1 MKNKSLT
8 HIISV
13 VAILLLI
20 PFISMQFTT
29 EVKWTLMD
37 FIVAGILLLST
48 GLACNFVIQK
58 VKNTKF
64 RVAIC
69 LAILAI
75 LLLVW
80 AELAVGV
87 F

>member
-1 MKNKSLT
+1 MKNKNLIY
-8 HIISV
+8 IIST
-13 VAILLLI
+13 VALLLFI
-20 PFISMQFTT
+20 PLIAMEFTN

-37 FIVAGILLLST
+37 FIVAGILLLGT

-64 RVAIC
+64 RIPIC
-69 LAILAI
+69 LAILAVLFLI
-75 LLLVW
+75 W
-80 AELAVGV
+80 AELAVGI